1 MYMEDF
7 HDVYC
12 DILWILQ
19 IDFPCIPCIND
30 CSLYSCN
37 SSCSTDNTILKV
49 FSLDNLNLTSKRN
62 SSTADELA
70 TYYLT
75 GIHYLTYLNYFIC
88 LMNLFTKIN
97 TKKESLIYQN
107 FDVFSYHYRQ
117 TNLSRI
123 PLC

>member
-1 MYMEDF
+1 MLHVDF
-7 HDVYC
+7 YDVYC

-75 GIHYLTYLNYFIC
+75 GIHYLSFLNQFYNMLDEFIY
-88 LMNLFTKIN
+88 NNKHQ
-97 TKKESLIYQN
+97 KESLIYQN
-107 FDVFSYHYRQ
+107 YDLF
-117 TNLSRI
+117 LL
-123 PLC
+123 PL